1 MKKKLLFITS
11 LFVGGLLNVNAQC
24 TVSLNR
30 NKTKICSND
39 KVTLNATPSSQ
50 KSIPNTSKTE
60 TVFDLSTDDNFKN
73 LTSVIQT
80 GLLNGTSYP
89 LSQFKGNFTLPLVG
103 LQLKNTII
111 SSGSIDVS
119 IKTDL
124 KQDLKIVFELP
135 YFIKNGK
142 ALKDSFMIDG
152 KAPGIGYQTISKTF
166 DLTNSTIDFSA
177 GDPANYNIVSYK
189 INPIIKIST
198 TTFTAKETCDLTLD
212 LKGIN
217 FTENIKFAWYKD
229 GKVIANQANASLDV
243 TETGKYKVE
252 TTSTT
257 TNCIAQDTISIQVV
271 QLPVKDVTKTG
282 DLTFCEGNSVT
293 LSAVAKGTGY
303 KYTWSDK
310 STDNSLIVKKAG
322 SYTVTVTNDICSIT
336 SDPISIQVVQ
346 LPVKD
351 VTKTGD
357 LTFCEGNSATLS
369 AVAKG
374 TGYKY
379 TWSDKSTGNSLIVK
393 KTGSYTVT
401 VTNDICSITS
411 DPIAVTVN
419 PNPIVK
425 LNQKIDTTIVVGSQ
439 LVLRA
444 SGAKEYLWSTNSKL
458 DSIVVKD
465 SNNYIV
471 TGKNEFGCTS
481 TASVKI
487 KLREKKAGLAE
498 NTINFSISPNPATSF
513 LKIDLAETNAT
524 SINASIYDLSGKL
537 VVKTEVSTA
546 KSVLNIESLDKGMYV
561 LVLEDQAN
569 TTLNSARFVV
579 E

>member
-30 NKTKICSND
+30 DKTKICSND

-60 TVFDLSTDDNFKN
+60 TVFDLSTDANFQSAKDFVN
-73 LTSVIQT
+73 GGIFNGKSFTLTVPP
-80 GLLNGTSYP
+80 G
-89 LSQFKGNFTLPLVG
+89 KFTLPLVG

-166 DLTNSTIDFSA
+166 DLANSTIDFSA
-177 GDPANYNIVSYK
+177 ENPANYNIVSYK
-189 INPIIKIST
+189 INPTIKIST

-217 FTENIKFAWYKD
+217 FTENITFAWYKD

-282 DLTFCEGNSVT
+282 DLTFCEGNSV
-293 LSAVAKGTGY
+293 
-303 KYTWSDK
+303 
-310 STDNSLIVKKAG
+310 
-322 SYTVTVTNDICSIT
+322 
-336 SDPISIQVVQ
+336 
-346 LPVKD
+346 
-351 VTKTGD
+351 
-357 LTFCEGNSATLS
+357 TLS

>member
-1 MKKKLLFITS
+1 MKKKLLFIAS
-11 LFVGGLLNVNAQC
+11 IFVGGLLNVNAQC

-30 NKTKICSND
+30 DKTKFCSND
-39 KVTLNATPSSQ
+39 KVSLKATSS
-50 KSIPNTSKTE
+50 SSKTIADNS
-60 TVFDLSTDDNFKN
+60 TTVSVFDLSKDKNPLISTIATNIKDPFKFAFVKD
-73 LTSVIQT
+73 TPIPIDSVPGEIKLQ
-80 GLLNGTSYP
+80 
-89 LSQFKGNFTLPLVG
+89 LPNG
-103 LQLKNTII
+103 LQLTNTVI
-111 SSGSIDVS
+111 SSGKIDIT
-119 IKTDL
+119 IKTTL
-124 KQDLKIVFELP
+124 KQDLTIIFKLP
-135 YFIKNGK
+135 YFIKDK
-142 ALKDSFMIDG
+142 KPLIDTI
-152 KAPGIGYQTISKTF
+152 KIGNSTSTITKTF
-166 DLTNSTIDFSA
+166 DLANTTIDFSA
-177 GDPANYNIVSYK
+177 GKPANFNTVKYVITPT
-189 INPIIKIST
+189 ITIT
-198 TTFTAKETCDLTLD
+198 TQDFTGLETCDLTLN
-212 LKGIN
+212 LNGLN
-217 FTENIKFAWYKD
+217 YTENTTFAWYKD
-229 GKVIANQANASLDV
+229 EQLIANQTNAILDV
-243 TETGKYKVE
+243 NETGKYKVK
-252 TTSTT
+252 TTSST
-257 TNCIAQDTISIQVV
+257 TNCIAQDTISIKVV

-282 DLTFCEGNSVT
+282 N
-293 LSAVAKGTGY
+293 
-303 KYTWSDK
+303 
-310 STDNSLIVKKAG
+310 
-322 SYTVTVTNDICSIT
+322 
-336 SDPISIQVVQ
+336 
-346 LPVKD
+346 
-351 VTKTGD
+351 

-379 TWSDKSTGNSLIVK
+379 TWSDKSTDNSLIVK

>member
-1 MKKKLLFITS
+1 MKKKLLFIAS

-30 NKTKICSND
+30 NKTKFCSND

-60 TVFDLSTDDNFKN
+60 TVFDLSKDANFKN

-111 SSGSIDVS
+111 SSGTIDVS

-124 KQDLKIVFELP
+124 KQDLTIIFELP
-135 YFIKNGK
+135 DFTKNK
-142 ALKDSFMIDG
+142 IALKDSIKING
-152 KAPGIGYQTISKTF
+152 KAAENGYQTITKSF
-166 DLTNSTIDFSA
+166 DLTNYIVDFSA
-177 GDPANYNIVSYK
+177 GNPLNSNTVSYI
-189 INPIIKIST
+189 INPTIKIST

-229 GKVIANQANASLDV
+229 GKVIANQENASLDI
-243 TETGKYKVE
+243 TETAKYKVE

-282 DLTFCEGNSVT
+282 SLTFCEGNSVT
-293 LSAVAKGTGY
+293 LSAVGKGAGY

-336 SDPISIQVVQ
+336 SDPIAI
-346 LPVKD
+346 
-351 VTKTGD
+351 
-357 LTFCEGNSATLS
+357 
-369 AVAKG
+369 
-374 TGYKY
+374 
-379 TWSDKSTGNSLIVK
+379 
-393 KTGSYTVT
+393 
-401 VTNDICSITS
+401 
-411 DPIAVTVN
+411 TVN

-425 LNQKIDTTIVVGSQ
+425 LNQKTDTTIIVGSQ

-444 SGAKEYLWSTNSKL
+444 SGAKEYLWSTDSKL
-458 DSIVVKD
+458 DSIIVKD

-524 SINASIYDLSGKL
+524 SINASIFDLSGKL
-537 VVKTEVSTA
+537 VVKTEVSIA
-546 KSVLNIESLDKGMYV
+546 KSVLNIESLDKEMYV

-569 TTLNSARFVV
+569 IKLNSARFVV